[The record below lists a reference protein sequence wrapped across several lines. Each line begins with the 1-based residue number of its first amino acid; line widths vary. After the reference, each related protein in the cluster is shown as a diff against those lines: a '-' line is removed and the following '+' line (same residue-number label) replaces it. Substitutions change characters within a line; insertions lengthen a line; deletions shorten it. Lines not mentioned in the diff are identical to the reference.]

1 MSARE
6 DSAGCIESCESKLH
20 SAFGMDGVIVAVAAT
35 AAAAVAVAIFDCVS
49 SDCESVGVTTLRPQL
64 DAGDR

>member
-1 MSARE
+1 M
-6 DSAGCIESCESKLH
+6 ESCESKLH
-20 SAFGMDGVIVAVAAT
+20 NAFGMGAA
-35 AAAAVAVAIFDCVS
+35 IIDCVS

>member
-1 MSARE
+1 MSARD
-6 DSAGCIESCESKLH
+6 DSAGCIESWESKLH
-20 SAFGMDGVIVAVAAT
+20 SAFGMDGVSVAVDAT
-35 AAAAVAVAIFDCVS
+35 AAAVAVAIIDWVS